1 MPGIH
6 TYSSYVQSSE
16 NDFDAR
22 TRARLDGVEGEESD
36 VFDKNPNKFS
46 SAVNNTAMSNA
57 DRQAAAITR
66 ADSFSFQIA
75 NPWFK
80 QTDKNTNLVN
90 RWLDAQGITN
100 PTYPDF
106 AAAADALMA
115 VLDVDSSQKAPTSFK
130 GAITG
135 RTYDTLDGMIA
146 NERQASLRRVPERT
160 AEEEAF
166 DNLPIE
172 EVQARIKH
180 AVRGQMLEANGLQ
193 TEKNGSA
200 WASLNPWYFDSTR
213 NGELMLAQMRKNG
226 VADGL
231 ATIEQYDA
239 AAKQL
244 RDAGLLQINK
254 NAVAKQEAAEVA
266 QLAAD
271 HQAEAFNL
279 AEAEGLSMEEL
290 YRRGGGGQH
299 RGR

>member
-6 TYSSYVQSSE
+6 TYSSYVQSSD

-36 VFDKNPNKFS
+36 LFDNPNKFS
-46 SAVNNTAMSNA
+46 SAVNNAAMSNA

-90 RWLDAQGITN
+90 RWLDAQRITN

-160 AEEEAF
+160 TEEEAF
-166 DNLPIE
+166 DGLPIE

-180 AVRGQMLEANGLQ
+180 AVHAEMVQANTITTQ
-193 TEKNGSA
+193 KNGQA

-213 NGELMLAQMRKNG
+213 NGQLVLAQLKTNG
-226 VADGL
+226 VRDGL
-231 ATIEQYDA
+231 ATIEQFDVA
-239 AAKQL
+239 TKQL

-271 HQAEAFNL
+271 HQAKAFNL
-279 AEAEGLSMEEL
+279 AEAESMSMEEL
-290 YRRGGGGQH
+290 YRRGGGV
-299 RGR
+299 RR